1 MSVHSLDLRI
11 NASGAQSGARVIQRS
26 MSDIGR
32 ATDAVKNKLF
42 NLKTFLLT
50 AATGWGIKKLASSF
64 IDVAAQME
72 QFHLTLSTV
81 IKDAAA
87 TEKAF
92 SWVREFARTTPFNT
106 DEVIEAYTLLKS
118 VGMETVGS
126 LEEIIGIVGDTGMV
140 FGRSITDV
148 ASALIGMNSMTLRRF
163 GIEVD
168 RESKRWT
175 AKLGA
180 NVIETEA
187 DINSLRKAVLELM
200 EGAFAGGMEKA
211 TNTWTGAMRTIG
223 SLWYEFKADLM
234 GAAGSG
240 GPFDAIKGAVI
251 EVKDEWTKWTESE
264 DYKIFLADAQ
274 DRVLGLFVS
283 ALDGFSSVMGA
294 LSTLYNFVN
303 QLPTTSGMGVLGWY
317 LFGAKGALVGAGLGA
332 LLDVV
337 KQIDESL
344 GPNSTPKTISIGGS
358 AFDIAGYDDGFKGV
372 DDSTKKSLGLD
383 PNFFDGT
390 RESIEKLSESIKRQR
405 EILKEEK
412 DQWLGADVPG
422 SSGDPAA
429 AAKAVAQ
436 ASADSKKSA
445 EEEAKARIEAAKMVG
460 AETAAYVD
468 RLQKAKDDALEMQR
482 TVAQGVA
489 NFWGDMAWEN
499 QAGLLGDEQ
508 YFEMLTK
515 DMSGLVQ
522 LSDTWKTR
530 YMEIQNI
537 AQNMGMTLAEQF
549 QSGAISSSEFE
560 QSIESIKQKLQELGV
575 AVPDNL
581 GRVGSQFDDLA
592 TKADM
597 WTKSL
602 TDGIA
607 SAIVQGNSLTDVLQ
621 NIGKQILQWGL
632 SKILGGFFGFGF
644 HSGGVVG
651 VDAPTFTR
659 KIPRY
664 HSGGIIG
671 KDEVPAILQKGEMVL
686 TKGQQKVLGESGK
699 GDTYVTMNISA
710 VDAPSFMKLMEQNRA
725 GVESIVTRSIQRS
738 GSVRKAVRGGIA

>member
-1 MSVHSLDLRI
+1 MSVHTLDLKI

-32 ATDAVKNKLF
+32 ATDTIKNKLF

-118 VGMETVGS
+118 VGMDTVGS

-148 ASALIGMNSMTLRRF
+148 ASALIGMNSMTLRQF
-163 GIEVD
+163 GIEVE
-168 RESKRWT
+168 RESKTWK

-180 NVIETEA
+180 NIIETEA

-211 TNTWTGAMRTIG
+211 TNTWIGAMRTIG

-251 EVKDEWTKWTESE
+251 EVKDQWTKWTESE
-264 DYKIFLADAQ
+264 DYKVFLADAQ
-274 DRVLGLFVS
+274 DRVLGLTLVVLEASKSILS
-283 ALDGFSSVMGA
+283 AFESV
-294 LSTLYNFVN
+294 YNFVN
-303 QLPTTSGMGVLGWY
+303 DIPGIATYGILGKL
-317 LFGAKGALVGAGLGA
+317 LFGTKGMMLGA
-332 LLDVV
+332 ALGAMKDIPDEV
-337 KQIDESL
+337 KR
-344 GPNSTPKTISIGGS
+344 
-358 AFDIAGYDDGFKGV
+358 AFDWADPKNLIGKPGEIDYSALTATYEDAPKAQDISVSRFT
-372 DDSTKKSLGLD
+372 DSIDK
-383 PNFFDGT
+383 
-390 RESIEKLSESIKRQR
+390 
-405 EILKEEK
+405 LKEAIQLRRELRRIEA

-422 SSGDPAA
+422 SSDAPAA
-429 AAKAVAQ
+429 AAKTVAQ

-468 RLQKAKDDALEMQR
+468 RLQQAKSDALEMQQA
-482 TVAQGVA
+482 VAQGVA

-499 QAGLLGDEQ
+499 QAGLLGDSE

-515 DMSGLVQ
+515 DMAGLVQ

-530 YMEIQNI
+530 YMEVQNM
-537 AQNMGMTLAEQF
+537 AQSMGMTLAEQF
-549 QSGAISSSEFE
+549 KSGVISSSEFE

-581 GRVGSQFDDLA
+581 GKMGTTFDDLA
-592 TKADM
+592 TRSDM

-632 SKILGGFFGFGF
+632 SKLLGGFFGGFGF

-651 VDAPTFTR
+651 VDTPSFVR
-659 KIPRY
+659 SLPRY
-664 HSGGIIG
+664 HSGGIVG

-686 TKGQQKVLGESGK
+686 TKGQQEALGKSDK
-699 GDTYVTMNISA
+699 GDTYITMHISA
-710 VDAPSFMKLMEQNRA
+710 VDAPSFVRLMEQNKA
-725 GVESIVTRSIQRS
+725 SVEGIVSNSIMGN
-738 GSVRKAVRGGIA
+738 GSVRRAMKAGVR